1 MIKKIATSIASLLLA
16 SSLAIS
22 AQANSLHGPLTE
34 AAYKEV
40 FYGSQYPVS
49 VVHIPWDGTQYAA
62 NDVPKQVNRFG
73 KRLLASSTEHMH
85 TQLERVRTVNG
96 TAPAANQTLMVHRV
110 ATTPKRTETVCA
122 VRGDAQWLESAS
134 QYPKG
139 IDEQYASLRL
149 LHEAFHCLLLEHD
162 TLYPSLSSHLPGV
175 SLYRHAEIPHQFP
188 AHLQTQARLYFEHVH
203 EVTADVGSVLLALV
217 YMDLDETGLRA
228 LLDRRIRDR
237 DYPHPVPD
245 THVGHHTVHYLRV
258 MRHNATEL
266 VAWKENDLP
275 DLLKRQPLQITMQ
288 LAYKMGAE
296 QSYTLEAFRVA
307 YQ

>member
-1 MIKKIATSIASLLLA
+1 M
-16 SSLAIS
+16 
-22 AQANSLHGPLTE
+22 QN
-34 AAYKEV
+34 
-40 FYGSQYPVS
+40 
-49 VVHIPWDGTQYAA
+49 
-62 NDVPKQVNRFG
+62 
-73 KRLLASSTEHMH
+73 
-85 TQLERVRTVNG
+85 QLEQVRTVNG
-96 TAPAANQTLMVHRV
+96 TAPAENQTLMVHRV

-134 QYPKG
+134 QYPQG
-139 IDEQYASLRL
+139 IEEQYASLRL

-162 TLYPSLSSHLPGV
+162 TLYPSLSRHLPGV

-188 AHLQTQARLYFEHVH
+188 AHLQTQARQYFEHVH

-275 DLLKRQPLQITMQ
+275 ELLKRQPLQITMQ

-296 QSYTLEAFRVA
+296 QSYTLAAFRVA

>member
-1 MIKKIATSIASLLLA
+1 MRLKKAVISFLLAASMPFSACA
-16 SSLAIS
+16 SSL
-22 AQANSLHGPLTE
+22 HGGLTE
-34 AAYKEV
+34 TIYKEV

-49 VVHIPWDGTQYAA
+49 VVHVPWNTEGHFAD
-62 NDVPKQVNRFG
+62 DISVQVNLFG
-73 KRLLASSTEHMH
+73 NRLKTSPTHFMQ
-85 TQLERVRTVNG
+85 TQLEQVRTVNG
-96 TAPAANQTLMVHRV
+96 TAPAVNQTLMVHRV

-275 DLLKRQPLQITMQ
+275 ELLKRQPLQITMQ